1 MNIEEINSN
10 FPNNKD
16 NVFCNNTD
24 SPKFLFKNLDS
35 SSEDNP
41 YDYNYFDSL
50 FVPLNSKV
58 GLSAFNSNDSSTNLQ
73 SLAVKKNEENQENP
87 KML

>member
-1 MNIEEINSN
+1 MNIEKIDSN
-10 FPNNKD
+10 FPNNKY
-16 NVFCNNTD
+16 NIFGNNTD
-24 SPKFLFKNLDS
+24 SPKFLFKCLDS

-50 FVPLNSKV
+50 FVPLNSEV

-73 SLAVKKNEENQENP
+73 SLAVKK
-87 KML
+87 K